1 LVVAEEAI
9 LTWRGEGAILVD
21 VLAVAVV
28 PRANEVL
35 EEDEEMTVIY
45 CYYYKEPDHTKY
57 QCLLLKGKLA
67 RGAHIF
73 VTLLDDK
80 QLRRQFEQF
89 QMFQQ

>member
-1 LVVAEEAI
+1 
-9 LTWRGEGAILVD
+9 
-21 VLAVAVV
+21 
-28 PRANEVL
+28 
-35 EEDEEMTVIY
+35 MTVIY